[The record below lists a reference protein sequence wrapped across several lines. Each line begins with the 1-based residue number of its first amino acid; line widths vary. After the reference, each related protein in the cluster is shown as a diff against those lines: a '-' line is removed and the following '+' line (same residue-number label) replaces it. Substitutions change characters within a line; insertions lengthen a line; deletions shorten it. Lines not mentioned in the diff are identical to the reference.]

1 MMAENWKELSKKAKA
16 ELEEAK
22 PLLRKAER
30 KLAPEQKQEAR
41 ELVKA
46 VKVALR
52 SKDEKILAAALSNY
66 SEFKQRKLSGIRV
79 NKLWENIR
87 DLVWILAIVLF
98 VRWIFIEPYRIPS
111 GSMVPTLLVGDQ
123 LMVNKLIYGVQ
134 IPFTTKKLL
143 NLKSP
148 RRGDIIIF
156 KFPPHP
162 TGSPYVKR
170 VVAVAGDEVSVK
182 EGQLYINNKPVPRQY
197 QGPYTGP
204 NDPMPC
210 ADVDLLEENLDSVR
224 HSILL
229 CHTDHEDNNFGPVK
243 VPKGAVFGMGDNRD
257 NSADSRY
264 WGFIPLGHIKGKAL
278 FIHLP
283 LDPTR
288 HYFPRWERF
297 FKIIK

>member
-1 MMAENWKELSKKAKA
+1 MMAENWKELKKKAKT
-16 ELEEAK
+16 ELEESR

-30 KLAPEQKQEAR
+30 KLSPEQKQEA
-41 ELVKA
+41 EVLVKA
-46 VKVALR
+46 LKAAIK
-52 SKDEKILAAALSNY
+52 SKDEIFLAAALSNY

-87 DLVWILAIVLF
+87 DLIWILAIVLF

-134 IPFTTKKLL
+134 IPFTTKKLFT
-143 NLKSP
+143 LKNP

-156 KFPPHP
+156 KFPPQP

-170 VVAVAGDEVSVK
+170 VVGVAGDEVSVK
-182 EGQLYINNKPVPRQY
+182 EGQLYINNKPVPRVLE
-197 QGPYTGP
+197 GPYTGP

-210 ADVDLLEENLDSVR
+210 NDADLLEEDLDSVQ

-243 VPKGAVFGMGDNRD
+243 VPEGNVFGMGDNRD

-278 FIHLP
+278 IIHLP

-288 HYFPRWERF
+288 HYFPRWDRF
-297 FKIIK
+297 FKIIR